1 MKQLDRALSTI
12 ENVVAAG
19 TLALAAAISILNVIL
34 RQFDRSWFWTEE
46 AVIYLIIYSTFIGAV
61 ITLRHNEH
69 VSVDILGVFFK
80 DKGKKWLALVAGVVT
95 IIYLVI
101 MGYLGWQLL
110 AEPFSSTTVT
120 PVLKLPLW
128 TVELAVPLG
137 MTLMLLRAIEMLFR
151 TYKYGLPTDDELL
164 AAEAEATGL
173 TIEEIHASRGA
184 IASGQGEELS
194 ETMRTNEEA
203 HRHESVDPGKYAAP
217 PPTHDRDDT
226 GRDGDD
232 TKEDGR

>member
-1 MKQLDRALSTI
+1 MRQLDRALTTV
-12 ENVVAAG
+12 ENVIAAG
-19 TLALAAAISILNVIL
+19 ALGLAAAISIINVFL
-34 RQFDRSWFWTEE
+34 RQFNESWFWTEE

-80 DKGKKWLALVAGVVT
+80 DRGKKWLALVAGVVT

-110 AEPFSSTTVT
+110 AEPFSRTTVT

-128 TVELAVPLG
+128 VVELAVPIG
-137 MTLMLLRAIEMLFR
+137 MTLMLLRAIEMLWR
-151 TYKYGLPTDDELL
+151 TWKHGVPTGEELL

-173 TIEEIHASRGA
+173 TLEEIRASNAA
-184 IASGQGEELS
+184 ISG
-194 ETMRTNEEA
+194 
-203 HRHESVDPGKYAAP
+203 
-217 PPTHDRDDT
+217 DT
-226 GRDGDD
+226 GDQRPGSDE